1 MEAHDAL
8 AQGIQ
13 MWHPPLCPCRTG
25 KLLWKNTPLHLA
37 HSQARCSITY
47 VFMKGYRELMEW
59 RVPFHFEGL
68 EFLANCK
75 AGFRCWHP
83 VERTIRRSG

>member
-1 MEAHDAL
+1 MHWHKGFKCGTPRSVHVVL
-8 AQGIQ
+8 VSCCGI
-13 MWHPPLCPCRTG
+13 
-25 KLLWKNTPLHLA
+25 NTPLHLA

-47 VFMKGYRELMEW
+47 VFMKGYRELMEG

-68 EFLANCK
+68 EFLTNCK